1 MKLKNLCFSVV
12 FAALILVPAL
22 GPAQCPKSFVKKNC
36 VPKIS
41 PFTSH
46 GQLNSTVMLAGQTAE
61 LMLNF
66 SAGLNYRLLICSQ
79 EVLGIVEFK
88 LMDKDRNVLFTNT
101 QAKGNPDFWD
111 FNVKTTQQFIVEVS
125 IPVPQKTNSIIPS
138 GCVSV
143 LVGFKEK

>member
-1 MKLKNLCFSVV
+1 MKLKNRCFSAI
-12 FAALILVPAL
+12 FAVLILSAGAVS
-22 GPAQCPKSFVKKNC
+22 AQCSKSFVKKQC
-36 VPKIS
+36 MPKIS
-41 PFTSH
+41 PFTSN

-79 EVLGIVEFK
+79 EVLGAVEFK
-88 LMDKDRNVLFTNT
+88 LMDKDRNVLFHNM
-101 QAKGNPDFWD
+101 QAKGKPDFWD
-111 FNVKTTQQFIVEVS
+111 FNVKTTQQFIVEVT
-125 IPVPQKTNSIIPS
+125 IPVPTKTNGIIPS